1 MTEEEKDNHGDLA
14 KTETE
19 LDMGARVKSI
29 TAVTET
35 ISEKRV
41 VKLTPKALL
50 DRTGQLKK
58 ERKSTFGKLSKTK

>member
-29 TAVTET
+29 TAVT
-35 ISEKRV
+35 
-41 VKLTPKALL
+41 
-50 DRTGQLKK
+50 
-58 ERKSTFGKLSKTK
+58 